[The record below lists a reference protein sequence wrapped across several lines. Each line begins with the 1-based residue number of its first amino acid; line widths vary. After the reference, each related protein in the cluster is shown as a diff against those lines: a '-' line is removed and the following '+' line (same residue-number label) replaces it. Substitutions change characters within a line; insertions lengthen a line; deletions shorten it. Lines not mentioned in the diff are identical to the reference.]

1 MRFSL
6 HFTRS
11 SILSAVTLALACSV
25 LAQQAPKAAPGAAP
39 NSAAGQAPKMPPPPK
54 PPALVE
60 PGGPSISLQ
69 TSEAL
74 FDIAVGL
81 NACGY
86 DNGLAESDPIR
97 DHIREQVNQA
107 SQQSVDARDARFHL
121 CEFINA
127 HRLAETGRDL
137 AQYVSLALYVTPPP
151 DLTPSVDMQDLPPD
165 STQVVDVLPLLRTFA
180 QTIKLHAIWVEN
192 RAAYDEQIARLHD
205 PLTRMITDTDI
216 YLKMP
221 VSSYEDRRFLVVLE
235 PMLPPAETNARVYG
249 ANYVVVASPVNGA
262 IHMNEVRH
270 TYLHYEIEPLLY
282 ARATAMD
289 RLMPV
294 LKVVRDAPLDF
305 IYRSDI
311 VSLVIEC
318 MIRAVEAR
326 TMATGVE
333 IPKIPA
339 NTAHSELD
347 PLYRARNA
355 ALQKDND
362 LREQVVNRDMVEGY
376 VLTQYFYEQLI
387 QFERSPASLKES
399 IGEMVYGMD
408 VPQEMGKL
416 KGIRFV
422 EEGSADV
429 VRRAPPRPH
438 GLDLAE
444 IDLVKGD
451 AGNAASLSET
461 ALKEHTAEAGRANF
475 ILARADLMAGK
486 MEQAETALRE
496 TIRLSSDPRMLAWAH
511 IYLGR
516 ILDVQ
521 DKRDEAVVE
530 YKAALAVR
538 DTQPDTRAAAEKGVT
553 QPFAVPHHADPDAD
567 DDSGDPPSK
576 TQPQPAPPA
585 QRPQ

>member
-1 MRFSL
+1 MRFFQY
-6 HFTRS
+6 FTRI
-11 SILSAVTLALACSV
+11 SILSAVTLLLASTSF
-25 LAQQAPKAAPGAAP
+25 AQKPENGAPNAAPGQA
-39 NSAAGQAPKMPPPPK
+39 QAPKMPPPPK

-86 DNGLAESDPIR
+86 DNGLSESDPVR
-97 DHIREQVNQA
+97 AHIREQVNQA

-121 CEFINA
+121 CEFVNA

-151 DLTPSVDMQDLPPD
+151 DLTPSVEMQDLPPD
-165 STQVVDVLPLLRTFA
+165 STQVVDMLPLLRDFA
-180 QTIKLHAIWVEN
+180 QAIKLHTIWVEN
-192 RAAYDEQIARLHD
+192 RAAYDEEVARLHD
-205 PLTRMITDTDI
+205 PLTRMITDTNI

-221 VSSYEDRRFLVVLE
+221 VSTYEDRRFLVVLE
-235 PMLPPAETNARVYG
+235 PLLSPAETNARVYG
-249 ANYVVVASPVNGA
+249 ENYVVVASPVNGT

-289 RLMPV
+289 RLLPF
-294 LKVVRDAPLDF
+294 LKVVRNAPLDF
-305 IYRSDI
+305 VYRSDI

-318 MIRAVEAR
+318 MIRAIEAR
-326 TMATGVE
+326 TMETGVD
-333 IPKIPA
+333 IPKIPG

-347 PLYRARNA
+347 PIYRARNA
-355 ALQKDND
+355 AIQKDSTI
-362 LREQVVNRDMVEGY
+362 REQVVNRDMVQGF
-376 VLTQYFYEQLI
+376 VLTQYFYNQLI
-387 QFERSPASLKES
+387 QFEHSPASLKES

-408 VPQEMGKL
+408 VSQELGRL
-416 KGIRFV
+416 KGIQFV
-422 EEGSADV
+422 EEGSADI
-429 VRRAPPRPH
+429 VRRTPSRPH

-444 IDLVKGD
+444 LDLVKGD
-451 AGNAASLSET
+451 PNAAASLSET

-475 ILARADLMAGK
+475 ILARADLMTGK
-486 MEQAETALRE
+486 MEEAEVALHE
-496 TIRLSSDPRMLAWAH
+496 AIRLSSDPRMVAWAH

-521 DKRDEAVVE
+521 DKREEALLE

-538 DTQPDTRAAAEKGVT
+538 DTQPDTRNAAENGMK
-553 QPFAVPHHADPDAD
+553 QPFALPHHADPDD
-567 DDSGDPPSK
+567 DDDKGDPPSK
-576 TQPQPAPPA
+576 TQPPAPA
-585 QRPQ
+585 KHPQ

>member
-1 MRFSL
+1 
-6 HFTRS
+6 
-11 SILSAVTLALACSV
+11 
-25 LAQQAPKAAPGAAP
+25 
-39 NSAAGQAPKMPPPPK
+39 MPPPPK
-54 PPALVE
+54 PPALIQ
-60 PGGPSISLQ
+60 PGGPAISLE

-86 DNGLAESDPIR
+86 DNGLSESDPIR
-97 DHIREQVNQA
+97 EHIREQVNQA
-107 SQQSVDARDARFHL
+107 SQQSVEARDALFHL
-121 CEFINA
+121 CEFINQ
-127 HRLAETGRDL
+127 HRLAETARDL

-151 DLTPSVDMQDLPPD
+151 ELAPSVEMQDLPPD
-165 STQVVDVLPLLRTFA
+165 STQVVGMLPLLRDFSGTL
-180 QTIKLHAIWVEN
+180 KLHTIWVQN

-205 PLTRMITDTDI
+205 PLTRMINDTDI

-221 VSSYEDRRFLVVLE
+221 ASTYEDRRFLVVLE
-235 PMLPPAETNARVYG
+235 PLLSPAETNARVYG
-249 ANYVVVASPVNGA
+249 SNYVVVASPVNGA
-262 IHMNEVRH
+262 IRMNDVRH

-289 RLMPV
+289 RMLPF

-305 IYRSDI
+305 VYRSDI

-318 MIRAVEAR
+318 MIRAIEAR
-326 TMATGVE
+326 TMETGVE

-339 NTAHSELD
+339 NTPRSELD
-347 PLYRARNA
+347 PAYHARTA
-355 ALQKDND
+355 ALQKDNA

-376 VLTQYFYEQLI
+376 VLTQYFYTQLL
-387 QFERSPASLKES
+387 QFEHSPASLKES

-408 VPQEMGKL
+408 VPQELSRL
-416 KGIRFV
+416 KGIQFV
-422 EEGSADV
+422 EEGSSDV
-429 VRRAPPRPH
+429 VRRAPAKPH

-444 IDLVKGD
+444 VDLEKGD
-451 AGNAASLSET
+451 AGNAAALSET
-461 ALKEHTAEAGRANF
+461 ALKQHTAEAGRANF
-475 ILARADLMAGK
+475 ILARADLMSGK
-486 MEQAETALRE
+486 MDEAEVAFRE

-521 DKRDEAVVE
+521 EKRDEAIVE

-538 DTQPDTRAAAEKGVT
+538 DTQPDTRTAAENGMK
-553 QPFAVPHHADPDAD
+553 QPFALPHHPDSDSD

-576 TQPQPAPPA
+576 TQPPPTA
-585 QRPQ
+585 QAQHPQQ

>member
-1 MRFSL
+1 
-6 HFTRS
+6 
-11 SILSAVTLALACSV
+11 
-25 LAQQAPKAAPGAAP
+25 
-39 NSAAGQAPKMPPPPK
+39 MPPPPK

-86 DNGLAESDPIR
+86 DNGLADSDPVR
-97 DHIREQVNQA
+97 AHIREQVNQA
-107 SQQSVDARDARFHL
+107 SQQSVEARDTRFRL
-121 CEFINA
+121 CEFINH

-151 DLTPSVDMQDLPPD
+151 ELTPSVEMQDLPPD
-165 STQVVDVLPLLRTFA
+165 STQVVDVLPLLRDFA
-180 QTIKLHAIWVEN
+180 QAIKLHTIWVEN
-192 RAAYDEQIARLHD
+192 RAAYDEQVARLHD
-205 PLTRMITDTDI
+205 PLTRMITDTNI

-221 VSSYEDRRFLVVLE
+221 VSSYEDRRFLVVIE
-235 PMLPPAETNARVYG
+235 PLLSPAETNARIYG
-249 ANYVVVASPVNGA
+249 SNYVVVASPVNGT

-289 RLMPV
+289 RLLPV
-294 LKVVRDAPLDF
+294 LKTVRAAPLDF

-326 TMATGVE
+326 TMETGVE

-339 NTAHSELD
+339 NTPHSELD
-347 PLYRARNA
+347 PLYRARNT
-355 ALQKDND
+355 ALQKDNS
-362 LREQVVNRDMVEGY
+362 LREQVVNRDMVEGF
-376 VLTQYFYEQLI
+376 VLTQYFYDQLI

-416 KGIRFV
+416 KGIQFA
-422 EEGSADV
+422 EEGSADI
-429 VRRAPPRPH
+429 VRRTPSRPH

-444 IDLVKGD
+444 LDLVKGD
-451 AGNAASLSET
+451 PTNAASLSEN

-475 ILARADLMAGK
+475 ILARADLMSGK
-486 MEQAETALRE
+486 MDQAETAFHE
-496 TIRLSSDPRMLAWAH
+496 TIRLSSDPRMVAWAH

-521 DKRDEAVVE
+521 EKRDEAIVE

-538 DTQPDTRAAAEKGVT
+538 DTQADTRTAAENGMK
-553 QPFAVPHHADPDAD
+553 QPFALPHHADPDAD
-567 DDSGDPPSK
+567 DDAGDPPSK
-576 TQPQPAPPA
+576 TQPQPAPQA
-585 QRPQ
+585 QHPQ